1 MRLVPLL
8 AAAATLLAAG
18 PAAAQT
24 PRDGYTHCAPVGQAG
39 IVDVSAATCD
49 EARTV
54 ATALLAAPST
64 GAAAVLRLAGW
75 SPLRAADTGDGQH
88 DVVATRGLAALRVR
102 RPGPAPDL
110 DGWSAGRELVFAR
123 AALVPGGRPPRGTV
137 LCSSAFLVRLRTGRL
152 GGLSAAHC
160 GGTRRDGSVHRRNV
174 ALRRPP
180 QPGIV
185 LGRVVHNLQRSRPL
199 DALVV
204 PVPTGADRPAA
215 AVVDRGV
222 SRPPW
227 SVAGVAQPL
236 SGRRVCFSGRTS
248 GADRCGRIVSRRAR
262 GAERLLSVFAGI
274 VVRCTTIRAA
284 EGDSGAAVYTAPR
297 ADGTVRAIGIAVIV
311 VGSRARMCFTPV
323 SPVLDALRARLVV
336 QR

>member
-1 MRLVPLL
+1 MRLAPLFVL
-8 AAAATLLAAG
+8 AAALLFAA
-18 PAAAQT
+18 PSAAQT
-24 PRDGYTHCAPVGQAG
+24 PRDGYTRCEPVADAT

-54 ATALLAAPST
+54 ATALLAAPPS
-64 GAAAVLRLAGW
+64 GEAAVLRLGGW

-110 DGWSAGRELVFAR
+110 DGWSAGRELAFAR
-123 AALVPGGRPPRGTV
+123 GTLVPGGRPPRGTV

-160 GGTRRDGSVHRRNV
+160 GGTRRDGSTHRRNV

-180 QPGIV
+180 QPGII
-185 LGRVVHNLQRSRPL
+185 LGRVARNLQRSRPL

-204 PVPTGADRPAA
+204 PVPTRADRPAA

-222 SRPPW
+222 SHPPW
-227 SVAGVAQPL
+227 FVAGVARPL

-248 GADRCGRIVSRRAR
+248 GVDRCGRIVSRRAR
-262 GAERLLSVFAGI
+262 SAERLLSVLAGI

-284 EGDSGAAVYTAPR
+284 EGDSGAAVYTGPR
-297 ADGTVRAIGIAVIV
+297 SDGTVRAIGIAVIV
-311 VGSRARMCFTPV
+311 VGSQARMCFTPV
-323 SPVLDALRARLVV
+323 LPVLDALRARLVV